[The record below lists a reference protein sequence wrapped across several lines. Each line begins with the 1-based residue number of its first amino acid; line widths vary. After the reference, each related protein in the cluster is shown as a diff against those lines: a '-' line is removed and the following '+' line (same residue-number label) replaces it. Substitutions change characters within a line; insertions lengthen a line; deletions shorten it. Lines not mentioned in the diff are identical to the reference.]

1 MTATSD
7 RPAPQPEE
15 DPGTVTADPGTAPV
29 TVRPRGDAAALVAAV
44 ALPLVGAAL
53 TLAAQT
59 WLTVAF
65 LMLVP
70 AVLVVYALGL
80 VVLVRALRRRS
91 LLRRELGR
99 VPRRY
104 RIYAWLWAVAFLA
117 AAVSPTLGGL
127 DLPWSLQAGLVGL
140 SAVVVGIVTGSLWS
154 TYQHDVAWVTAPR
167 ED

>member
-1 MTATSD
+1 M
-7 RPAPQPEE
+7 PEVE
-15 DPGTVTADPGTAPV
+15 PEVAAAVEPEVGEARD
-29 TVRPRGDAAALVAAV
+29 DAAPSATVQPRADAVALAVAAV
-44 ALPLVGAAL
+44 LPVVGAAL
-53 TLAAQT
+53 TLVAQT

-70 AVLVVYALGL
+70 AVLVVYGLGL

-104 RIYAWLWAVAFLA
+104 RIYAWLWAVAFLVA
-117 AAVSPTLGGL
+117 ALSPTLGGL
-127 DLPWSLQAGLVGL
+127 DLAWSLQAGLVGV

-154 TYQHDVAWVTAPR
+154 TYQHDVAWVTAAR
-167 ED
+167 HD